1 MAAWLYNSI
10 LGISDRYPSM
20 WDVVALSYS
29 THDLAAFPALSYHIT
44 SAGAYFAACDA
55 PRCLL
60 CMVDVR
66 IAGFVACS
74 SSSISRAWVLVDA
87 TQGESLQHGAILE
100 QICTELATCS

>member
-1 MAAWLYNSI
+1 MAAWLYNSV
-10 LGISDRYPSM
+10 LEVSKRNPSRY
-20 WDVVALSYS
+20 DTEALSYS

-60 CMVDVR
+60 CMVDVQ

-87 TQGESLQHGAILE
+87 TQGESLQHGAVLE